1 VLVAVGAA
9 LAAFIVAGWRGAHR
23 ADVGVRLFP
32 LAAGQVVLFAS
43 AEVVERMAAGVPPA
57 GLIASPAFGAGILLQ
72 VVVAALA
79 LRLLRRW
86 TRLVAAVTAPARRRT
101 TAAVTVTR
109 PPTGAAPERGPAP
122 SSLRTRA
129 PPHLAIA

>member
-1 VLVAVGAA
+1 
-9 LAAFIVAGWRGAHR
+9 
-23 ADVGVRLFP
+23 
-32 LAAGQVVLFAS
+32 VLFAS

-122 SSLRTRA
+122 SALRTRA